1 MSTKCDDS
9 FGEVLSE
16 PSTICTVYAG
26 PQRRVLV
33 SAGENI
39 WISGMCP
46 PCGDPSLMSASE
58 SSHVEKAVGLVWMS
72 LAVEDIALKI
82 CGVLCALWRRAEVRA

>member
-1 MSTKCDDS
+1 M
-9 FGEVLSE
+9 
-16 PSTICTVYAG
+16 
-26 PQRRVLV
+26 LV

-58 SSHVEKAVGLVWMS
+58 SSHVEKAASLVWMS
-72 LAVEDIALKI
+72 LAVEDIDLRNKDSGI
-82 CGVLCALWRRAEVRA
+82 L